1 MPTFES
7 VDSCRHCM
15 ELVKEA
21 RSDVEQIDF
30 EIHPD
35 VFLYCSAAN
44 GGLQKLSLVQTAI
57 AGFAT
62 GMELC

>member
-1 MPTFES
+1 
-7 VDSCRHCM
+7 M